1 MLLKRLITQLVN
13 AAHKFSDARGIVPRP
28 TGKGLV
34 TNDDDFMGDLAD
46 VDQRIGRDPA
56 ELRPDYYGH
65 LGKGVRK
72 NVTAPNLNDPKDPR
86 GSDLRKKIIPD
97 LWRKTRDENPQATPE
112 QIQQYIFR
120 SLEPVRMSLP
130 VDQQSIFEQQLSEL
144 LSSIASSESQMRGQI
159 EQRDQ
164 ETEQISPEENR
175 STQRDNQG
183 NIIGKI
189 SKQESQLIN
198 KCIAIQISNTLNR
211 RLPVSFSLTQPRDM
225 TGEFA
230 IIGNS
235 PRLEAEYLS
244 RMNKIREEWT
254 EDPNIVYEACQKK
267 GLALPYAVD
276 PATGQRTR
284 PLTYD
289 EFATIEDLVSQ
300 KPAMNQQT
308 LDDLRQR
315 EGEDQYQHMMK
326 KIERDGKTVDAE
338 IEKILGV
345 APQEETNEEEML
357 EMPEALMPKDL
368 KMWAS
373 RLPSVVYEELGMN
386 SDQIYR
392 TVERL
397 SRPDQRKFVKQIKDM
412 SYTGSEKQHVSL
424 QQQDS
429 KSGEEVTI
437 DPVANKWQE
446 GIAGRRAGWER
457 MSEEEASNVEQKKGH
472 GIKQIQDLYDSINS
486 VGQSV
491 VGDLTRQIQERQS
504 KVNLSEPE
512 KKELKKLIE
521 VRNFLKISIP
531 YVAKGIDAF
540 SKKGIREIFDNPEQ
554 LAEFRKAGI
563 TVNVIEGDK
572 RRKITLQPGALG
584 DVSDRTAIEIGPAV
598 SWDKVD
604 LSKLLGMRSQ
614 VDMVK
619 EFIASLD
626 KSKPAEFQ
634 GEYESYEDLL
644 YRPGDRSKP
653 RTYEELSKVSE
664 FGIRHLS
671 NWIEQNLH
679 PREGQQRSAVN
690 PSVFK
695 AFMQIMKPRRAV
707 VDRAVLTSQSVDSS
721 EKISAARR
729 YLASFFRAQYLT
741 HKRNKKDKK
750 ELPVFH
756 KAKRLWL
763 DKEETIPDLNEQG
776 IQKKRNSVDQ
786 KALDTYLQGNP
797 VYSTQGEEYASK
809 PGSSFAF
816 QQLRPTGPFNPIERI
831 NRQTGQKEQIRP
843 GLTEDDFF
851 PEEDGTPPSVTD
863 QDIMNVLPLVEKEI
877 AQSPSTTGWE
887 AVQRV
892 YDAPAWDNAVTQAYL
907 DFVDR
912 LFKLADIRYSLAKFG
927 SVDMVDALVR
937 KARYDLKYKL
947 YRIRK
952 SYEDYMRM

>member
-1 MLLKRLITQLVN
+1 MKGIRDEWAEDPQVIYDTFQEDGFPLPL
-13 AAHKFSDARGIVPRP
+13 AA
-28 TGKGLV
+28 
-34 TNDDDFMGDLAD
+34 
-46 VDQRIGRDPA
+46 
-56 ELRPDYYGH
+56 
-65 LGKGVRK
+65 
-72 NVTAPNLNDPKDPR
+72 DPK
-86 GSDLRKKIIPD
+86 
-97 LWRKTRDENPQATPE
+97 
-112 QIQQYIFR
+112 
-120 SLEPVRMSLP
+120 
-130 VDQQSIFEQQLSEL
+130 
-144 LSSIASSESQMRGQI
+144 
-159 EQRDQ
+159 
-164 ETEQISPEENR
+164 
-175 STQRDNQG
+175 
-183 NIIGKI
+183 
-189 SKQESQLIN
+189 
-198 KCIAIQISNTLNR
+198 
-211 RLPVSFSLTQPRDM
+211 
-225 TGEFA
+225 
-230 IIGNS
+230 
-235 PRLEAEYLS
+235 
-244 RMNKIREEWT
+244 
-254 EDPNIVYEACQKK
+254 
-267 GLALPYAVD
+267 
-276 PATGQRTR
+276 TGQRTR
-284 PLTYD
+284 PLTYA
-289 EFATIEDLVSQ
+289 EFTTVENLVDQ
-300 KPAMNQQT
+300 KPAMNQKT

-315 EGEDQYQHMMK
+315 EGEDHYQHMMTKIDRDNK
-326 KIERDGKTVDAE
+326 KVDTE
-338 IEKILGV
+338 IDKIFGV
-345 APQEETNEEEML
+345 IPQEETNEEEGL
-357 EMPEALMPKDL
+357 EIPEALMPKDL

-373 RLPSVVYEELGMN
+373 KLPSVVYEEIGMN

-397 SRPDQRKFVKQIKDM
+397 SRPDQRKFVKQIRDM

-424 QQQDS
+424 QQENKD
-429 KSGEEVTI
+429 SGEEVTI
-437 DPVANKWQE
+437 DPVANNWQE
-446 GIAGRRAGWER
+446 GVAGRRAGWER
-457 MSEEEASNVEQKKGH
+457 MTEEEANNVEQKKGH

-504 KVNLSEPE
+504 KVNPSEPE

-521 VRNFLKISIP
+521 FRNFLKISIP

-619 EFIASLD
+619 EFIAALD
-626 KSKPAEFQ
+626 KSKPAEFP

-644 YRPGDRSKP
+644 YRPTDRSKP
-653 RTYEELSKVSE
+653 RTYEELSKVAE

-707 VDRAVLTSQSVDSS
+707 VDRAVLTSKSVDPQ

-729 YLASFFRAQYLT
+729 YLASFFKAQYLT
-741 HKRNKKDKK
+741 HKRTKKDKS
-750 ELPVFH
+750 EPPFFRDVE
-756 KAKRLWL
+756 RLWL
-763 DKEETIPDLNEQG
+763 DKAKTIPDLNSQG
-776 IQKKRNSVDQ
+776 IQRKRGKKEGD
-786 KALDTYLQGNP
+786 KEALNRYLQGQP
-797 VYSTQGEEYASK
+797 VYSIQGKEYAATQGGKEGA
-809 PGSSFAF
+809 FAF
-816 QQLRPTGPFNPIERI
+816 QKLRPTGPYIPVERLNP
-831 NRQTGQKEQIRP
+831 QTGQKEQIRP

-851 PEEDGTPPSVTD
+851 PEEDGTPPAVTD
-863 QDIMNVLPLVEKEI
+863 QDIMNVLADVEKEI
-877 AQSPSTTGWE
+877 AKSPSTTGWE

-892 YDAPAWDNAVTQAYL
+892 YDAPAWDNAVTQAYI

-912 LFKLADIRYSLAKFG
+912 LFKLADIRNSLSKFG

-937 KARYDLKYKL
+937 KARSDLKYKL